1 MREILFRGKRV
12 DNGELVY
19 GDLIQL
25 HDGRKYI
32 IDNKFGACID
42 DKGNFINTESPFVNE
57 VIPET
62 VSQYTGLTDK
72 NGKNI
77 FEGDILTS
85 DEYPFKDDGD
95 NYIGIVYFYDN
106 VPGFEYE
113 LRCINPKKRGISN
126 GINNNF
132 EPNDNLQVELEVIGN
147 IFDKEVN
154 QWN

>member
-1 MREILFRGKRV
+1 MNREILFRGKRI
-12 DNGELVY
+12 DNGEWIY

-57 VIPET
+57 VILET

-72 NGKNI
+72 NGKKI
-77 FEGDILTS
+77 FEKDIVKCKLIDLIKKNGKWVEKITYENYEVIYS
-85 DEYPFKDDGD
+85 NEDLGFRFKDEWKT
-95 NYIGIVYFYDN
+95 IWK
-106 VPGFEYE
+106 FEN
-113 LRCINPKKRGISN
+113 C
-126 GINNNF
+126 
-132 EPNDNLQVELEVIGN
+132 ELEVIGN

-154 QWN
+154 Q

>member
-1 MREILFRGKRV
+1 MNREILFRGKRA
-12 DNGELVY
+12 DNKEWIY

-72 NGKNI
+72 NGKKI
-77 FEGDILTS
+77 FEGDIVRNILILENNTFNENI
-85 DEYPFKDDGD
+85 D
-95 NYIGIVYFYDN
+95 IVEFNKEDCSFML
-106 VPGFEYE
+106 G
-113 LRCINPKKRGISN
+113 KGKRHFN
-126 GINNNF
+126 K
-132 EPNDNLQVELEVIGN
+132 NLELEVIGN
-147 IFDKEVN
+147 IFDEKE
-154 QWN
+154 